1 MATKSLT
8 VEEVLKEKKTHDL
21 DSVKELNLG
30 HRALTVVS
38 FVSANYVPKI
48 ETKTL
53 IVKLVHPGVLFEQ
66 VQKLGEA
73 RPPFQQS
80 H

>member
-1 MATKSLT
+1 MTTKSLT

-30 HRALTVVS
+30 HRALTDVS
-38 FVSANYVPKI
+38 FVFANSVPKI
-48 ETKTL
+48 ETKNPNCEIDSSGIL
-53 IVKLVHPGVLFEQ
+53 LEQ